1 MSEHEVTEPEPDER
15 GDEAAEQHEQEDAD
29 EPEDAEPLVDGG

>member
-15 GDEAAEQHEQEDAD
+15 GDEAAEQHEQEDA
-29 EPEDAEPLVDGG
+29 PEDAEPQVDSG